1 MLISSSSH
9 KLRRVAAIGFA
20 AIISIGLASCTGAG
34 FGPPELQQEGTP
46 DLIVGSPS
54 ASDSGPVA
62 GVTFTL
68 RATVRNL
75 GDGAS
80 AATTLR
86 YYRSTDA
93 TITASDTE
101 AGTDAVAALAP
112 AGDGSESVD
121 LTAPTTA
128 GTYYYGACVDP
139 VTDESD
145 TTNNC
150 ASSVR
155 VTVREPEPG
164 EPDLVVAAPT
174 VSDSG
179 PAAGASFTL
188 SATVRN
194 AGDGASAATTL
205 RYYRSTDATI
215 TASDTEAG
223 TDAVAALAPAGG
235 GSESVDLTAP
245 ASPGTYYYGACVD
258 AVADESDT
266 TNNCSTSLPINVQI
280 TVTEPEGHPDLVVA
294 APTVSDSGPAA
305 GASFTLSATVRNAG
319 EGAAAATTLRYY
331 RSTDATIT
339 TSDTAAGTDEV
350 AALAASGSSSE
361 SVDVT
366 APATAG
372 TYYYGACVDPVTGE
386 SDIIN
391 NCSSSVRVMVS
402 EDLEV
407 AAPTVSDSVPA
418 PGAKFTLSVSVKSA
432 GEGSAATTT
441 LSIYRSTDATITTSD
456 TLVGT
461 VVAELA
467 TSETSSQSTRLAA
480 STSPG
485 AYYVGEVELTAPN
498 TSGKYYYGA
507 CVDTATG
514 GADITDN
521 CSPSALV
528 VVMEPDLVVAA
539 TSVSDSSPTA
549 GASFTLSA
557 TVRNAG
563 EGTSAATTLRY
574 YRSTDAT
581 ITTSDTAAG
590 TDAVAGLAA
599 SGSSRQS
606 VILVAPATAGTYYY
620 GACVDPVTGE
630 SDTTNNCSSSVTVPV
645 TVPVANKPDLKI
657 YAVVAGTNPFGGTG
671 PGGLIQLSVGLR
683 NDGDAAAAATTLRFY
698 RSTDATIT
706 TADTEE
712 GTVEI
717 EELAASGTTSEGMD
731 VNAPATTGTYYYGA
745 CVDAV
750 PDESDMTNNC
760 SPSVRVTVT
769 EPVPDKPD
777 LVLAA
782 PTVSDSGPA
791 AGATFTL
798 SATVRNAGE
807 GASAAT
813 TLRYYRSTD
822 ATIATSDTQVGTDA
836 VTGLAAAGSSDQSV
850 DLTAP
855 DTSGTYYYGACVDTV
870 TDESDTTN
878 NCSSSVQVTVPDK
891 PDLVVAAP
899 TVSDSGPAAGAS
911 FTLSA
916 TVRNAGEGASAATT
930 LRYYRSTDA
939 TIATSDTQVGTAA
952 VAGLA
957 AAGSSSQSVDLTAP
971 DTSGTYYYGA
981 CVVAVPDESD
991 MTNNCSSSVQV
1002 TVPDKPDLVVAAP
1015 TVSDSGPV
1023 AGASFTLSATVRNA
1037 GEGASAAT
1045 TLRYYRSTDATITT
1059 SDTQVGTAAVAGLAA
1074 AGSSSQSVDLTA
1086 PDTSGTY
1093 YYGAC
1098 VVAVP
1103 DESDTANNCS
1113 DSVPVT
1119 VPEPKPDLVVDSPS
1133 VDDSGPAAGAQFT
1146 LSATVRNDGEGT
1158 AAATT
1163 LRYYRS
1169 TDATITP
1176 SDTQVG
1182 MGSVAGLAA
1191 SGSSDESVS
1200 LTAPSTAGT
1209 YYYGACVVAVTD
1221 EFDTTNNCS
1230 SSVQVTVPS
1239 PQPDLV
1245 VAAPSVT
1252 DSTPD
1257 AGATFTLS
1265 AEVRNDGDGSAA
1277 ATTLRYYRSTDATI
1291 TLSDT
1296 QVGTDEVGE
1305 LAASGTSDESVSLTA
1320 PSTAGTYYYGACVVA
1335 VTDEFDT
1342 TNNCSSSVQVMVPSP
1357 QPDLVVAAPTVSDSG
1372 PAAGASFTLSATV
1385 ENEGGGAAA
1394 ATTLRYYQ
1402 STDGTIT
1409 ASDTEVGTDAV
1420 TGLAAAGSS
1429 DQSVDLTAPSGP
1441 ATYYYGACV
1450 DAVTDESDTTN
1461 NCSTSVEVTVPEPKP
1476 DLVVGSPSVDD
1487 DEPAA
1492 GASFT
1497 LSATVKNEGG
1507 GAAAATTLRY
1517 YRSTDATIATSDTQ
1531 VGTDSVA
1538 GLAASESSSESVD
1551 LTAPDTSGTYYYG
1564 ACVDTVTDESDTT
1577 NNCSASVEV
1586 TVETQQGSPDL
1597 VVASLSKRDNL
1608 PIASIVSINNQ
1619 LVIILSPAFTLSVT
1633 VSNTGDGES
1642 AATTL
1647 RYYRSTDA
1655 TITTSDTEESTD
1667 AIPELSAA
1675 GTSSQSVDLQGPF
1688 TPGTYYYGACADTVT
1703 DESDTTN
1710 NCSTSVHVTVPEPK
1724 SDLVVESPSVDDSG
1738 PTAGATFT
1746 LSATVR
1752 NDGVGTS
1759 AATTLRYY
1767 RSTDATITT
1776 SDTEVG
1782 TDEVAGLAL
1791 SDSSSE
1797 SVDLTAP
1804 DTSGTY
1810 YFGACVDSVTDESD
1824 TTNNCSTS
1832 VTVTVPEPAPDLV
1845 VESPSVSG
1853 SDPDAG
1859 ATFTLSATVRNDG
1872 DEASAATT
1880 LRYYR
1885 STGAVITT
1893 SDTEVG
1899 TDEVG
1904 ELAASGTSDESVSL
1918 TARLPAGTYYYGA
1931 CVDAV
1936 TGESDTT
1943 NNCSSAVQVTV
1954 TAPDKPDLVIYAI
1967 VTFTN
1972 PFGGTPPGGLIG
1984 MSAGVRNQ
1992 GGAASPATTL
2002 RFYQSTDATIT
2013 TSDTE
2018 VGTDAVGG
2026 LAASGT
2032 RSHGADVT
2040 ASSSPGTYYYGACVD
2055 AVTDEFDTT
2064 NNCSGSIQV
2073 DVSE

>member
-1 MLISSSSH
+1 M
-9 KLRRVAAIGFA
+9 
-20 AIISIGLASCTGAG
+20 
-34 FGPPELQQEGTP
+34 
-46 DLIVGSPS
+46 
-54 ASDSGPVA
+54 
-62 GVTFTL
+62 
-68 RATVRNL
+68 
-75 GDGAS
+75 
-80 AATTLR
+80 
-86 YYRSTDA
+86 
-93 TITASDTE
+93 
-101 AGTDAVAALAP
+101 
-112 AGDGSESVD
+112 
-121 LTAPTTA
+121 
-128 GTYYYGACVDP
+128 
-139 VTDESD
+139 
-145 TTNNC
+145 
-150 ASSVR
+150 
-155 VTVREPEPG
+155 
-164 EPDLVVAAPT
+164 
-174 VSDSG
+174 
-179 PAAGASFTL
+179 
-188 SATVRN
+188 
-194 AGDGASAATTL
+194 
-205 RYYRSTDATI
+205 
-215 TASDTEAG
+215 
-223 TDAVAALAPAGG
+223 
-235 GSESVDLTAP
+235 
-245 ASPGTYYYGACVD
+245 
-258 AVADESDT
+258 
-266 TNNCSTSLPINVQI
+266 
-280 TVTEPEGHPDLVVA
+280 
-294 APTVSDSGPAA
+294 
-305 GASFTLSATVRNAG
+305 
-319 EGAAAATTLRYY
+319 
-331 RSTDATIT
+331 
-339 TSDTAAGTDEV
+339 
-350 AALAASGSSSE
+350 
-361 SVDVT
+361 T

-386 SDIIN
+386 SDTTN
-391 NCSSSVRVMVS
+391 NCASSVRVMVS

-418 PGAKFTLSVSVKSA
+418 PGATFTLSVSVKSA

-467 TSETSSQSTRLAA
+467 TAETGSQSTRLAA
-480 STSPG
+480 ATSPG
-485 AYYVGEVELTAPN
+485 TYYFGKVELHAPE
-498 TSGKYYYGA
+498 TPGTYHYGA
-507 CVDTATG
+507 CVDPVTG
-514 GADITDN
+514 GAATTDN
-521 CSPSALV
+521 CSPSARV
-528 VVMEPDLVVAA
+528 VVTEPDLVVAA

-590 TDAVAGLAA
+590 TDKVAGLAA

-630 SDTTNNCSSSVTVPV
+630 SDITNNCSSSVTVPV

-671 PGGLIQLSVGLR
+671 PGGLIQLSVELR

-712 GTVEI
+712 GTVEV

-750 PDESDMTNNC
+750 PDESDNTNNC

-782 PTVSDSGPA
+782 PTVSDSGPV
-791 AGATFTL
+791 AGASFTL

-822 ATIATSDTQVGTDA
+822 VTIATSDTEVGTDA

-855 DTSGTYYYGACVDTV
+855 DTSGTYYYGACVDAV
-870 TDESDTTN
+870 TDESDTTNNCSSSVQVTVPDKPDLVVAAPTVSDSGPAAGASFTLSATVRNDGEGASAATTLRYYRSTDATIATSDTPVGTAAVAGLAAAGSSSQSVDLTAPDTSGTYYYGACVDTVTGESDMTN

-939 TIATSDTQVGTAA
+939 TIATSDT
-952 VAGLA
+952 
-957 AAGSSSQSVDLTAP
+957 P
-971 DTSGTYYYGA
+971 
-981 CVVAVPDESD
+981 
-991 MTNNCSSSVQV
+991 
-1002 TVPDKPDLVVAAP
+1002 
-1015 TVSDSGPV
+1015 
-1023 AGASFTLSATVRNA
+1023 
-1037 GEGASAAT
+1037 
-1045 TLRYYRSTDATITT
+1045 
-1059 SDTQVGTAAVAGLAA
+1059 VGTAAVAGLAA

-1221 EFDTTNNCS
+1221 ESDTTNNCSSSVTVTVAEQTSQSGPDLVVYAIFINRSPAGAPVATFLLDAKVRNDGDEASPSTALVFYRSTDATITTSDTRVGGDTVAGLAVAGISSGRFALTAPASPGTYYYGACVNTVTGESDTTNNCS
-1230 SSVQVTVPS
+1230 SSVQLTVP
-1239 PQPDLV
+1239 
-1245 VAAPSVT
+1245 
-1252 DSTPD
+1252 
-1257 AGATFTLS
+1257 
-1265 AEVRNDGDGSAA
+1265 E
-1277 ATTLRYYRSTDATI
+1277 
-1291 TLSDT
+1291 
-1296 QVGTDEVGE
+1296 
-1305 LAASGTSDESVSLTA
+1305 
-1320 PSTAGTYYYGACVVA
+1320 
-1335 VTDEFDT
+1335 
-1342 TNNCSSSVQVMVPSP
+1342 P

-1385 ENEGGGAAA
+1385 RNAGEGA
-1394 ATTLRYYQ
+1394 
-1402 STDGTIT
+1402 
-1409 ASDTEVGTDAV
+1409 
-1420 TGLAAAGSS
+1420 
-1429 DQSVDLTAPSGP
+1429 
-1441 ATYYYGACV
+1441 
-1450 DAVTDESDTTN
+1450 
-1461 NCSTSVEVTVPEPKP
+1461 
-1476 DLVVGSPSVDD
+1476 
-1487 DEPAA
+1487 
-1492 GASFT
+1492 
-1497 LSATVKNEGG
+1497 
-1507 GAAAATTLRY
+1507 
-1517 YRSTDATIATSDTQ
+1517 
-1531 VGTDSVA
+1531 
-1538 GLAASESSSESVD
+1538 
-1551 LTAPDTSGTYYYG
+1551 
-1564 ACVDTVTDESDTT
+1564 
-1577 NNCSASVEV
+1577 
-1586 TVETQQGSPDL
+1586 
-1597 VVASLSKRDNL
+1597 
-1608 PIASIVSINNQ
+1608 
-1619 LVIILSPAFTLSVT
+1619 
-1633 VSNTGDGES
+1633 S

-1655 TITTSDTEESTD
+1655 TITTSDTSVGTV
-1667 AIPELSAA
+1667 AVAA
-1675 GTSSQSVDLQGPF
+1675 LAASGSSPQSVNLTAPAS
-1688 TPGTYYYGACADTVT
+1688 PGTYYYGACVDEVT

-1710 NCSTSVHVTVPEPK
+1710 NCSTSVAVTVA
-1724 SDLVVESPSVDDSG
+1724 DADQQGPSVEISAEDDKEWAPVG
-1738 PTAGATFT
+1738 DTVD
-1746 LSATVR
+1746 LSARVLDDEGEEVTGTTVR
-1752 NDGVGTS
+1752 WSSSNTAV
-1759 AATTLRYY
+1759 AT
-1767 RSTDATITT
+1767 
-1776 SDTEVG
+1776 V
-1782 TDEVAGLAL
+1782 
-1791 SDSSSE
+1791 DSSGVMTAVGE
-1797 SVDLTAP
+1797 GTVTLTATATVSSSSTQSSMARSGAAVEKSE
-1804 DTSGTY
+1804 DTVSGSVRMTVVKRAARIDISPASVS
-1810 YFGACVDSVTDESD
+1810 FDSVGGTAYLTATVYDEADNVMRPTYWGWSSAD
-1824 TTNNCSTS
+1824 TAVATAHVGRQFGITAFVQAIGEGTTTVSLRANGSATGTAS
-1832 VTVTVPEPAPDLV
+1832 VTVTLPVARVEVSPIELTFLALGATKTVTVRVLDENGVEDEDASFSYIMSFQACCGFEPGDTLKTLAIERVDDGLEITAEGTGSGHIRIDSSGVESAIVRVTVYQVAASLTISPDSATLAVGATATLRASVMDANGHDIPLAEGGKGGLVVYWETSDSDVATVDGADDRADRNTGATATVTAAAAGTATITGRHGSDVIGTATITVTVPVPEPDLV
-1845 VESPSVSG
+1845 VAAPTVSNNA
-1853 SDPDAG
+1853 PDAG

-1885 STGAVITT
+1885 STGAIITT

-1918 TARLPAGTYYYGA
+1918 TATLPAGTYYYGA

-1936 TGESDTT
+1936 TDESDTT
-1943 NNCSSAVQVTV
+1943 NNCSSSVPVTV
-1954 TAPDKPDLVIYAI
+1954 APPAHPDLVIYA
-1967 VTFTN
+1967 VTTGTN
-1972 PFGGTPPGGLIG
+1972 PFGGTGPGGLIQ

-1992 GGAASPATTL
+1992 GGVASPATTV

-2018 VGTDAVGG
+2018 VGMDDVGA
-2026 LAASGT
+2026 LAASET
-2032 RSHGADVT
+2032 RSHEADVHAPAT
-2040 ASSSPGTYYYGACVD
+2040 TGTYYYGACVD
-2055 AVTDEFDTT
+2055 SVTDEFDTT
-2064 NNCSGSIQV
+2064 NNCSGSLPV
-2073 DVSE
+2073 EVTS

>member
-1 MLISSSSH
+1 M
-9 KLRRVAAIGFA
+9 
-20 AIISIGLASCTGAG
+20 
-34 FGPPELQQEGTP
+34 
-46 DLIVGSPS
+46 
-54 ASDSGPVA
+54 
-62 GVTFTL
+62 
-68 RATVRNL
+68 
-75 GDGAS
+75 
-80 AATTLR
+80 
-86 YYRSTDA
+86 
-93 TITASDTE
+93 DT
-101 AGTDAVAALAP
+101 
-112 AGDGSESVD
+112 
-121 LTAPTTA
+121 
-128 GTYYYGACVDP
+128 
-139 VTDESD
+139 
-145 TTNNC
+145 
-150 ASSVR
+150 
-155 VTVREPEPG
+155 
-164 EPDLVVAAPT
+164 
-174 VSDSG
+174 
-179 PAAGASFTL
+179 
-188 SATVRN
+188 
-194 AGDGASAATTL
+194 
-205 RYYRSTDATI
+205 
-215 TASDTEAG
+215 
-223 TDAVAALAPAGG
+223 
-235 GSESVDLTAP
+235 
-245 ASPGTYYYGACVD
+245 
-258 AVADESDT
+258 
-266 TNNCSTSLPINVQI
+266 
-280 TVTEPEGHPDLVVA
+280 
-294 APTVSDSGPAA
+294 
-305 GASFTLSATVRNAG
+305 
-319 EGAAAATTLRYY
+319 
-331 RSTDATIT
+331 
-339 TSDTAAGTDEV
+339 
-350 AALAASGSSSE
+350 
-361 SVDVT
+361 
-366 APATAG
+366 
-372 TYYYGACVDPVTGE
+372 
-386 SDIIN
+386 
-391 NCSSSVRVMVS
+391 
-402 EDLEV
+402 
-407 AAPTVSDSVPA
+407 
-418 PGAKFTLSVSVKSA
+418 
-432 GEGSAATTT
+432 
-441 LSIYRSTDATITTSD
+441 
-456 TLVGT
+456 
-461 VVAELA
+461 
-467 TSETSSQSTRLAA
+467 
-480 STSPG
+480 
-485 AYYVGEVELTAPN
+485 
-498 TSGKYYYGA
+498 
-507 CVDTATG
+507 
-514 GADITDN
+514 
-521 CSPSALV
+521 
-528 VVMEPDLVVAA
+528 
-539 TSVSDSSPTA
+539 
-549 GASFTLSA
+549 
-557 TVRNAG
+557 
-563 EGTSAATTLRY
+563 
-574 YRSTDAT
+574 
-581 ITTSDTAAG
+581 
-590 TDAVAGLAA
+590 
-599 SGSSRQS
+599 
-606 VILVAPATAGTYYY
+606 
-620 GACVDPVTGE
+620 VTGE
-630 SDTTNNCSSSVTVPV
+630 SDTTNNCSSSV
-645 TVPVANKPDLKI
+645 
-657 YAVVAGTNPFGGTG
+657 
-671 PGGLIQLSVGLR
+671 QL
-683 NDGDAAAAATTLRFY
+683 T
-698 RSTDATIT
+698 
-706 TADTEE
+706 
-712 GTVEI
+712 
-717 EELAASGTTSEGMD
+717 
-731 VNAPATTGTYYYGA
+731 
-745 CVDAV
+745 
-750 PDESDMTNNC
+750 
-760 SPSVRVTVT
+760 
-769 EPVPDKPD
+769 
-777 LVLAA
+777 
-782 PTVSDSGPA
+782 
-791 AGATFTL
+791 
-798 SATVRNAGE
+798 
-807 GASAAT
+807 
-813 TLRYYRSTD
+813 
-822 ATIATSDTQVGTDA
+822 
-836 VTGLAAAGSSDQSV
+836 
-850 DLTAP
+850 
-855 DTSGTYYYGACVDTV
+855 
-870 TDESDTTN
+870 
-878 NCSSSVQVTVPDK
+878 
-891 PDLVVAAP
+891 
-899 TVSDSGPAAGAS
+899 
-911 FTLSA
+911 
-916 TVRNAGEGASAATT
+916 
-930 LRYYRSTDA
+930 
-939 TIATSDTQVGTAA
+939 
-952 VAGLA
+952 
-957 AAGSSSQSVDLTAP
+957 
-971 DTSGTYYYGA
+971 
-981 CVVAVPDESD
+981 
-991 MTNNCSSSVQV
+991 
-1002 TVPDKPDLVVAAP
+1002 
-1015 TVSDSGPV
+1015 
-1023 AGASFTLSATVRNA
+1023 
-1037 GEGASAAT
+1037 
-1045 TLRYYRSTDATITT
+1045 
-1059 SDTQVGTAAVAGLAA
+1059 
-1074 AGSSSQSVDLTA
+1074 
-1086 PDTSGTY
+1086 
-1093 YYGAC
+1093 
-1098 VVAVP
+1098 
-1103 DESDTANNCS
+1103 
-1113 DSVPVT
+1113 
-1119 VPEPKPDLVVDSPS
+1119 
-1133 VDDSGPAAGAQFT
+1133 
-1146 LSATVRNDGEGT
+1146 
-1158 AAATT
+1158 
-1163 LRYYRS
+1163 
-1169 TDATITP
+1169 
-1176 SDTQVG
+1176 
-1182 MGSVAGLAA
+1182 
-1191 SGSSDESVS
+1191 
-1200 LTAPSTAGT
+1200 
-1209 YYYGACVVAVTD
+1209 
-1221 EFDTTNNCS
+1221 
-1230 SSVQVTVPS
+1230 
-1239 PQPDLV
+1239 
-1245 VAAPSVT
+1245 
-1252 DSTPD
+1252 
-1257 AGATFTLS
+1257 
-1265 AEVRNDGDGSAA
+1265 
-1277 ATTLRYYRSTDATI
+1277 
-1291 TLSDT
+1291 
-1296 QVGTDEVGE
+1296 
-1305 LAASGTSDESVSLTA
+1305 
-1320 PSTAGTYYYGACVVA
+1320 
-1335 VTDEFDT
+1335 
-1342 TNNCSSSVQVMVPSP
+1342 VPSP

-1372 PAAGASFTLSATV
+1372 PDAGASFTLSATV

-1409 ASDTEVGTDAV
+1409 TSDTEVGTDAV

-1429 DQSVDLTAPSGP
+1429 DQSVVLTAPSGP

-1538 GLAASESSSESVD
+1538 GLAASGSSSESVD

-1967 VTFTN
+1967 VAATN
-1972 PFGGTPPGGLIG
+1972 PFGGTPPGGLIQ
-1984 MSAGVRNQ
+1984 MSAGVRNR